1 MIKNHF
7 KIAFRYLKNNQQF
20 AVINIVG
27 LTLGFFC
34 FFLLNSYVLKETSF
48 DLKQEGIYRL
58 LQKATDENG
67 TEREMAVIPPKVGIE
82 SEASFDEIEMK
93 TQIMYLGRT
102 TFGNDPTNTH
112 HEHHAILDD
121 NFLKVFDFDMTEG
134 STEDLKNHANGIVLP
149 KSIKEQYFGKENALN
164 KTLRVYGKDFRIVG
178 ILEDF
183 PENSHFENM
192 IFITEQMASEV
203 FDWYDNFVAT
213 DWDESQFAT
222 YFKLLPN
229 TDLTAL
235 GDKITT
241 LAKENNVNNSNYNS
255 IYSLQT
261 VQDIHLYD
269 GDVEREFN
277 KNKGSKLYVRL
288 FFWIGL
294 LILLVACFNYAGL
307 LNIAFMDR
315 SKEIGLRQIIGAEK
329 KQLLGQ
335 FLTESFL
342 LVAVSMGLAYAL
354 LWVSQPLV
362 KSWFDTTISLSGIP
376 VKGILLTVIAGL
388 VLSLLSVLYPFWLII
403 RTGTSSSLKQTV
415 SAAGSKLPFRRFMLV
430 FQFVMVIAFLTASF
444 VFNKQMNFLENKE
457 LGFEMDG
464 LATIDI
470 NSRILR
476 NQFEAIKT
484 EFSRIPEVTSVSVVS
499 RVPGEWKNIA
509 SVKAKQ
515 MSQATTDAKDLLF
528 IGADKD
534 FLKTFQISL
543 LEGANFS
550 GVPSDSTKVLINNT
564 VVQTL
569 GLENPVGKLIEI
581 LEDDEV
587 TQVQIAGVVED
598 FQMEDFRTSIKPL
611 IIGNWNN
618 PIQSID
624 YYTLHINTSDWS
636 KTIKDLSA
644 VNDSFDEATPM
655 ELNILSDKFA
665 RFFEQDKL
673 RFKLL
678 NFFSG
683 IIVFLAC
690 MGLFAMSAFVAKSRT
705 KEIGIRKVL
714 GSSVLQLTH
723 LLSQDFVKLMLVGLL
738 IATPITWY
746 LLQGWLSDFAFHI
759 DLKWWMIAVAG
770 LGCLALTLV
779 TVSFQSVKAATV
791 NPVKSL
797 RSE

>member
-1 MIKNHF
+1 MLKNHF
-7 KIAFRYLKNNQQF
+7 KIAFRYLKNHRQF

-48 DLKQEGIYRL
+48 DLKQDGVYRL
-58 LQKATDENG
+58 LQKSTEENG
-67 TEREMAVIPPKVGIE
+67 REREMAAIPPKVGIE
-82 SEASFDEIEMK
+82 SEVQFDEIEVL
-93 TQIMYLGRT
+93 TQIMYLGRS
-102 TFGNDPTNTH
+102 TFGNDPANAR

-121 NFLKVFDFDMTEG
+121 NFLKVFDFDLIEG
-134 STEDLKNHANGIVLP
+134 SAENLKNHANGIVLP

-164 KTLRVYGKDFRIVG
+164 KTLRAYGKDFKIVG
-178 ILEDF
+178 VLEDF
-183 PENSHFENM
+183 PENSHFETM
-192 IFITEQMASEV
+192 IFITEQMASDV
-203 FDWYDNFVAT
+203 FDWYDNFMTT
-213 DWDESQFAT
+213 DWDESQFVT
-222 YFKLLPN
+222 YFKLIPN

-235 GDKITT
+235 GSKITA
-241 LAKENNVNNSNYNS
+241 LASQNNTNNPDYNS
-255 IYSLQT
+255 IFSLQP
-261 VQDIHLYD
+261 VQDIHMYG
-269 GDVEREFN
+269 GDVRREFN
-277 KNKGSKLYVRL
+277 KNKGNKLYVKL
-288 FFWIGL
+288 FFWIGF

-329 KQLLGQ
+329 QQLLWQ

-342 LVAVSMGLAYAL
+342 LVTISMTLAYAL
-354 LWVSQPLV
+354 LWGSQPLI
-362 KSWFDTTISLSGIP
+362 KSWFDTSLSLSEIP
-376 VKGILLTVIAGL
+376 LKGILFTVIAGL

-403 RTGTSSSLKQTV
+403 RTGMSSSLQQTV
-415 SAAGSKLPFRRFMLV
+415 SAKDSKLPFRRFMLV
-430 FQFVMVIAFLTASF
+430 FQFVTVIAFLSASF

-457 LGFEMDG
+457 LGFKMDG
-464 LATIDI
+464 LVTIDI

-476 NQFEAIKT
+476 NQQEAIKT
-484 EFSRIPEVTSVSVVS
+484 EFLRIPEITGASVTS
-499 RVPGEWKNIA
+499 RVPGEWKNIV

-515 MSQATTDAKDLLF
+515 MSQTSAHAKDLLF

-534 FLKTFQISL
+534 FLKTFQVNL
-543 LEGANFS
+543 LEGMNFS
-550 GVPSDSTKVLINNT
+550 GMASDSTKVLVNNT
-564 VVQTL
+564 VVKTL
-569 GLENPVGKLIEI
+569 GLENPIGKFIDI
-581 LEDDEV
+581 LDDKEV
-587 TQVQIAGVVED
+587 IQVQIVGVVED
-598 FQMEDFRTSIKPL
+598 FQMEDFRTNIKPL

-618 PIQSID
+618 SIQSID
-624 YYTLHINTSDWS
+624 YYVLQINTTDWS
-636 KTIKDLSA
+636 KTISDLSA
-644 VNDSFDEATPM
+644 VNDTFDSATPM
-655 ELNILSDKFA
+655 ELNVLSDKFA

-673 RFKLL
+673 RFRLL

-714 GSSVLQLTH
+714 GSSVLQLTR

-746 LLQGWLSDFAFHI
+746 LLKGWLSDFAFHI
-759 DLKWWMIAVAG
+759 DLKWWMIAVSG

-779 TVSFQSVKAATV
+779 TVSFQSIKAATV